1 MKVLLFG
8 ASGQIGRLL
17 HTGFKDHEVRALSRK
32 DADIRDRGA
41 VDRAV
46 ESFNPDTVIL
56 AAGMGNADE
65 CEDHPS
71 EAYVVN
77 CDGARNVAEAS
88 RDCRLVHFSTDHV
101 FDGKDGP
108 YGEEDAT
115 GPLSTYGRTK
125 LESERICFAVHPAC
139 LVVRTSIVW
148 FHDPGGR
155 NFFIKLLGT
164 KTPVNCWTDQVG
176 SYAYGPNLAA
186 AVRELVES
194 GQSGVWNLVGPGVLN
209 RHEFA
214 LKVARRFGR
223 DPELY
228 RPVSI
233 RDTVPRAP
241 RPLKAGLRVE
251 KAREA
256 LSTILLSAD
265 EALELAYADHE
276 RS

>member
-8 ASGQIGRLL
+8 GSGQIGRLV
-17 HTGFKDHEVRALSRK
+17 HAAFKDHEVRALSRK
-32 DADIRDRGA
+32 DADIRDRDG
-41 VDRAV
+41 VNRAV
-46 ESFNPDTVIL
+46 ESFRPDTVIL
-56 AAGMGNADE
+56 AAGMGNADT

-71 EAYVVN
+71 KAYAVN

-88 RDCRLVHFSTDHV
+88 RDRGLVHFSTDHV
-101 FDGKDGP
+101 FDGKAGP

-148 FHDPGGR
+148 SHDPGGR
-155 NFFIKLLGT
+155 NFFVKLLGAE
-164 KTPVNCWTDQVG
+164 TPMDCWTDHVG
-176 SYAYGPNLAA
+176 SYTYGPNFAA

-194 GQSGVWNLVGPGVLN
+194 GRTGVWNLVGPGVLN

-233 RDTVPRAP
+233 RDTAPRAA
-241 RPLKAGLRVE
+241 RPLKAGLRVD
-251 KAREA
+251 KARGA

-276 RS
+276 RP